1 MKIELYYAPITC
13 AMAPFI
19 TLTEAN
25 AEFEVHALNFRTND
39 HLSPEYR
46 KINPKH
52 KVPMLIV
59 DGQKLTENVAIH
71 LWISNNFPDAKIL
84 PSDPWDQAQ
93 AISLLSWCSGGIHPY
108 LSRINNPAKVCD
120 VDGTADSVVAHASSA
135 LHENFTL
142 ANEML
147 EGRDYLLGDF
157 TAPDAH
163 FFWCTRRYTQFKLD
177 LSPFPN
183 VEAHFA
189 RMQTRESV
197 QKLLAFEK
205 ETIDGFKKAA
215 QVA

>member
-19 TLTEAN
+19 TLTEAG

-52 KVPMLIV
+52 KVPMLVV
-59 DGQKLTENVAIH
+59 DGQRLTENVAIH
-71 LWISNNFPDAKIL
+71 LWISRTFPDAKIL
-84 PSDPWDQAQ
+84 PTDAWDQAQ
-93 AISLLSWCSGGIHPY
+93 ALSLLSWCSGGIHPY

-120 VDGTADSVVAHASSA
+120 VDGTADSVISHAAEA
-135 LHENFTL
+135 LNENF
-142 ANEML
+142 AIADEML
-147 EGRDYLLGDF
+147 DGKDYLLGDF

-163 FFWCTRRYTQFKLD
+163 FFWCTRRFTQFKLD
-177 LSPFPN
+177 LSAYPN
-183 VEAHFA
+183 VVAHFE
-189 RMQTRESV
+189 RMQTRPSV

-205 ETIDGFKKAA
+205 ETIEGFKRAA
-215 QVA
+215 

>member
-13 AMAPFI
+13 AMVPFI
-19 TLTEAN
+19 TLTEAG
-25 AEFEVHALNFRTND
+25 ADFEVHALNFRTSE

-52 KVPMLIV
+52 KVPMLVV
-59 DGQKLTENVAIH
+59 DGKRLTENVAIH
-71 LWISNNFPDAKIL
+71 QWISLTFPDASIL
-84 PSDPWDQAQ
+84 PTDPWDQAQ
-93 AISLLSWCSGGIHPY
+93 ALSLLSWCSGGIHPY

-120 VDGTADSVVAHASSA
+120 VDGTADSVVAYAAEA
-135 LHENFTL
+135 LNENFTL

-147 EGRDYLLGDF
+147 DGRDYLLGEF

-163 FFWCTRRYTQFKLD
+163 FFWCTRRFTQFKLD

-183 VEAHFA
+183 VVAHFE
-189 RMQTRESV
+189 RMQTRPSV

-205 ETIDGFKKAA
+205 ETIEGFKRAA
-215 QVA
+215 

>member
-19 TLTEAN
+19 TLTEAG
-25 AEFEVHALNFRTND
+25 ADFEVHALNFRTND
-39 HLSPEYR
+39 HLSAEYR

-52 KVPMLIV
+52 KVPMLVV
-59 DGQKLTENVAIH
+59 DGQRLTENVAIH
-71 LWISNNFPDAKIL
+71 LWVSNNFPDAKIL

-93 AISLLSWCSGGIHPY
+93 ALSLLSWCSGGIHPY

-120 VDGTADSVVAHASSA
+120 VDGTADSVVAHASAA
-135 LHENFTL
+135 LNENFGL
-142 ANEML
+142 ANELL
-147 EGRDYLLGDF
+147 EGRDYLMGDF

-163 FFWCTRRYTQFKLD
+163 FFWCTRRFTQFKLD

-183 VEAHFA
+183 VEAHFE
-189 RMQTRESV
+189 RMKSRESV

-205 ETIDGFKKAA
+205 DTIEGFKRAA
-215 QVA
+215 